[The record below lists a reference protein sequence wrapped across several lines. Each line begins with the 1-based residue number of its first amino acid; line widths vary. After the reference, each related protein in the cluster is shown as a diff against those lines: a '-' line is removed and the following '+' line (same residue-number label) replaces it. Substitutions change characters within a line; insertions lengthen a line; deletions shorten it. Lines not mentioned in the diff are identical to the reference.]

1 MINKIAYFGDLH
13 LRLYKYHDEY
23 KEVFFNEFIP
33 KLKEI
38 KPDRIVFGGDWAHS
52 KNQAT
57 PELFEISCIF
67 LNELTKIA
75 PVVLTLGNHDLL
87 LNNLDRLDILTPI
100 LNALSNDKIT
110 LLNKT
115 GCYEDENIV
124 WCVWGI
130 TEGNTKPEIIR
141 EEGKHYIGLQHG
153 PLRGSTTDLNF
164 IFEDGLDIEDFNDCD
179 VALNSDIHKRN
190 VMKTEKGIP
199 VIMVGSFVQQGHGE
213 RISNHGFLEYTIEDK
228 GVKFHNLHNDY
239 VFMNYKITSID
250 DIENESEVLLNL

>member
-13 LRLYKYHDEY
+13 IRLYKYHDEY
-23 KEVFFNEFIP
+23 KEVFFNQFIP

-57 PELFEISCIF
+57 PELFEISCVF

-110 LLNKT
+110 FLNKT

-199 VIMVGSFVQQGHGE
+199 VIMVGSTIQQGHGE
-213 RISNHGFLEYTIEDK
+213 KISNHGFLEYTIEDK
-228 GVKFHNLHNDY
+228 GVKFHELHNDY
-239 VFMNYKITSID
+239 VFLNYKITSID

>member
-1 MINKIAYFGDLH
+1 M
-13 LRLYKYHDEY
+13 
-23 KEVFFNEFIP
+23 
-33 KLKEI
+33 
-38 KPDRIVFGGDWAHS
+38 
-52 KNQAT
+52 
-57 PELFEISCIF
+57 F

-75 PVVLTLGNHDLL
+75 PVILTLGNHDLL

-100 LNALSNDKIT
+100 LNALNNDKIT
-110 LLNKT
+110 FLNKT

-130 TEGNTKPEIIR
+130 TEGNTKPEIVR

-179 VALNSDIHKRN
+179 VALNSDIHKRS
-190 VMKTEKGIP
+190 VMRTEKGVP
-199 VIMVGSFVQQGHGE
+199 VIMVGSTIQQSHGE
-213 RISNHGFLEYTIEDK
+213 KVSNHGFLEYTIENN
-228 GVKFHNLHNDY
+228 GVKFHDLHNDY
-239 VFMNYKITSID
+239 VFLNYKITSID